1 MTERKKNKMSR
12 EGKKALASFVLI
24 SELCTK
30 TPGHPSVAL
39 AGPLSPRDLVGEG
52 NSLSLEKPASCSVVE
67 VKSTTPKNSWTSP
80 ENQHHPLAQIFTVYK
95 TLSCTFSSLTF
106 TKHQ

>member
-1 MTERKKNKMSR
+1 M
-12 EGKKALASFVLI
+12 
-24 SELCTK
+24 
-30 TPGHPSVAL
+30 
-39 AGPLSPRDLVGEG
+39 GEG

-95 TLSCTFSSLTF
+95 TSVNSSKQDKGNLENLNDS
-106 TKHQ
+106 KMADNNNILDDIWGQ